1 LLNPRPRPVPNTL
14 LDRSE
19 RSLVTSLSANVN
31 DALFLSST
39 ALTKSALETKDMEEG
54 YFKCEC
60 LRDVT
65 AEMIAQ
71 LLQPPD
77 AAQDLGRC

>member
-1 LLNPRPRPVPNTL
+1 LVP
-14 LDRSE
+14 
-19 RSLVTSLSANVN
+19 SLSANVN

-39 ALTKSALETKDMEEG
+39 ARAKSALETKDMEEG
-54 YFKCEC
+54 HFKCEC

-71 LLQPPD
+71 FLQPPD
-77 AAQDLGRC
+77 PAQDLGRC